1 MEGLTFMKNYRIAL
15 AELHQFSHVGIFIYG
30 FDGTLIDRLKP
41 TMADDLPQKYV
52 SKILK
57 ITKPNF
63 VRAYIVSPN
72 ENLSVIRFEQEKV
85 FIILWSMNRI
95 MSIDQTYEDRL
106 IGVSTNHLI
115 ALTKFLYF
123 ALFNELPENLIP
135 VDVSDTLITS
145 DKKKN
150 SITEQNRELG
160 FIHNDYFLEKNMIQ
174 AVEEG
179 NMTKFDIKHET
190 FIKSGHYG
198 QMAVGNELRQKKDLT
213 IAAITLFTRAAIRGG
228 VLPDA
233 AFALSDSCVQ
243 KVEAETTIHSV
254 NDLIRQI
261 AHLFID
267 RVRNANKTPTTIL
280 IYQVEDYI
288 YKHLNEKLLL
298 SDIASSVSYST
309 SYLCKLF
316 KRETGQT
323 ITQYIMQQRVTEI
336 ESQLIFT
343 KKTLTE
349 ISNEWGFGD
358 PSYLTKTFEKVNHIS
373 PSRFRRKHQL

>member
-1 MEGLTFMKNYRIAL
+1 MKNYRAAL
-15 AELHQFSHVGIFIYG
+15 EELHHFSHVGIFIYQ
-30 FDGTLIDRLKP
+30 FDGTLIDQLKP
-41 TMADDLPQKYV
+41 TMADDLPKKYLD
-52 SKILK
+52 KILK
-57 ITKPNF
+57 IDIPNSSR
-63 VRAYIVSPN
+63 VYIISPD
-72 ENLSVIRFEQEKV
+72 ENLSVIRFEEEKV

-95 MSIDQTYEDRL
+95 MAIDKTYEDHL

-123 ALFNELPENLIP
+123 ALFNELPKNLIP
-135 VDVSDTLITS
+135 IDVSDTLITL
-145 DKKKN
+145 DKEKI
-150 SITEQNRELG
+150 SVTELNRQVG
-160 FIHNDYFLEKNMIQ
+160 FVHNDYFLELNMIQ

-179 NMTKFDIKHET
+179 NITKFDIKHET

-198 QMAVGNELRQKKDLT
+198 QMVVGNETRQKKDLT

-243 KVEAETTIHSV
+243 KVEAEPTIHSV

-267 RVRNANKTPTTIL
+267 RVRNANKEPSTVL
-280 IYQVEDYI
+280 IYQVKDYI
-288 YKHLNEKLLL
+288 YKHLVEKLVL
-298 SDIASSVSYST
+298 SDIATNVGYSA
-309 SYLCKLF
+309 SYLSKLF
-316 KRETGQT
+316 KKETGQT
-323 ITQYIMQQRVTEI
+323 ITIYITKQRITEI

-349 ISNEWGFGD
+349 ISNEWGFQD
-358 PSYLTKTFEKVNHIS
+358 PSYLTKTFQKINQIS
-373 PSRFRRKHQL
+373 PSQFRRKYQL